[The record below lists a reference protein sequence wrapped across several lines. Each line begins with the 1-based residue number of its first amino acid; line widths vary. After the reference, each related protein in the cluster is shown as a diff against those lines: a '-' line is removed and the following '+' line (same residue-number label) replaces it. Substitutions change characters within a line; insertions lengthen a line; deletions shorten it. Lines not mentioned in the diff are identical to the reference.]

1 MSSGGM
7 ALAEQA
13 ERQDEAVPPA
23 VADSPRAKP
32 DLSYLTIAH
41 PPRPRLTLNVGI
53 TGHRATVLPEGVADL
68 LEPVV
73 EEVFR
78 QLSEATHRLHA
89 EEAGIFAEAPP
100 MLRLHT
106 PLATGADQVAAN
118 SARACGYQIRALLPF
133 APDEYAK
140 DFEGSDLDEFTR
152 HLASASSMFALPGDR
167 ADGDEAYV
175 MVGKAVV
182 AAADILVA
190 IWDGRAGNG
199 PGGTA
204 HVVEVALANSV
215 PVIHIGIDR
224 ATSAVT
230 GVRLLG
236 GVDAVEPVS
245 TPLGDDSEAYL
256 ALLRDTLAPH
266 TSVERKHIHDFLR
279 EREKRSNWRIEYP
292 LLLAMLGVKSLA
304 SRPWRQ
310 SSIQNDLD
318 YDMKEVRDIGS
329 PAAYEPLT
337 RAYGWA
343 NFLAIRYAQLF
354 RSGHVTNYAL
364 SSFAVVAALSGLLL
378 PNLKAYIVVL
388 ELAIIA
394 LLFYN
399 TNAGT
404 NGEWHRRWLQYRH
417 LAESLRPLMYLKRTG
432 MISAPFRSDFV
443 RGPLHREAGADW
455 TRWYAAAIWREME
468 SPTGIMTVADV
479 RQMADDVLTEQ
490 IVPQNKYHKV
500 NAERMLHLDHRLHEF
515 GNLLMGS
522 VIAACVLYLIGYF
535 TVEPLVK
542 KLTAPFV
549 VLTAGVP
556 ALGAAVFGM
565 RGHGEHLVA
574 ASRSANT
581 AAALAANAVRLRQ
594 VTKLDGLANELEH
607 TAAIMLAD
615 LDEWTVAY
623 RERSLEIP
631 A

>member
-1 MSSGGM
+1 M
-7 ALAEQA
+7 AHPE
-13 ERQDEAVPPA
+13 EDC
-23 VADSPRAKP
+23 ADSPPVDVAP
-32 DLSYLTIAH
+32 APANFSYLSMPH

-53 TGHRATVLPEGVADL
+53 TGHRATVLPDGVADL

-78 QLSEATHRLHA
+78 KLRHATLRLHA
-89 EEAGIFAEAPP
+89 AESAIFDNSPP
-100 MLRLHT
+100 QLRLHT

-118 SARACGYQIRALLPF
+118 SARAASFQIRALLPF
-133 APDEYAK
+133 SPDEYAK
-140 DFEGSDLDEFTR
+140 DFQGSELDEFKR
-152 HLASASSMFALPGDR
+152 HLQGASSLFALPGER
-167 ADGDEAYV
+167 ADGDDAYV
-175 MVGKAVV
+175 LVGKAVV

-204 HVVEVALANSV
+204 HVVDLALANSV

-224 ATSAVT
+224 ATSAVN
-230 GVRLLG
+230 GVRLLIG
-236 GVDAVEPVS
+236 GDALEPDS
-245 TPLGDDSEAYL
+245 QPLGGDDEAYF

-266 TSVERKHIHDFLR
+266 TMVERKHIVDFLR
-279 EREKRSNWRIEYP
+279 EKEKRSNWRIEYP
-292 LLLAMLGVKSLA
+292 LLLALLGVKGLSWK
-304 SRPWRQ
+304 PWRQ
-310 SSIQNDLD
+310 SSVREDIA
-318 YDMKEVRDIGS
+318 YDIRQVREVGA
-329 PAAYEPLT
+329 PGAYEPLT

-354 RSGHVTNYAL
+354 RSGHVTNYVLSAL
-364 SSFAVVAALSGLLL
+364 AVLIALSGLLL
-378 PNLKAYIVVL
+378 PSLKVYLVAL
-388 ELAIIA
+388 ELATIG

-432 MISAPFRSDFV
+432 MISTPFRSDFV

-468 SPTGIMTVADV
+468 SPTGILTSADV
-479 RQMADDVLTEQ
+479 RQMADDVLNEQ
-490 IVPQNKYHKV
+490 ILPQSKYHHV
-500 NAERMLHLDHRLHEF
+500 NAERMRHLDHRLHEF

-522 VIAACVLYLIGYF
+522 VIAGCCLFLVGYF
-535 TVEPLVK
+535 TVKWMVK
-542 KLTAPFV
+542 ELTAPFI

-581 AAALAANAVRLRQ
+581 AAALQANAARLRQ
-594 VTKLDGLANELEH
+594 VTKLEGLAVELEH